1 MSRNTPVPDVAIAA
15 NIITD
20 SETGE
25 NLANIIIDVK
35 VGDYSNGILIL
46 DEPGDLFILRNAI
59 DDYIA
64 RNHIKNPYLMNTE
77 DNNCKEP
84 EMDPAPNKPKFLG
97 VIEGFINTQYRPS
110 RGFNPDDRRNFRIMT
125 SQEIILDLA
134 DMVDMELND
143 VAEAMMYLGYRTII
157 YDGKVGWLLQRRS
170 E

>member
-1 MSRNTPVPDVAIAA
+1 MSRNTPVPEVDIAA
-15 NIITD
+15 NIIAD
-20 SETGE
+20 SESGV
-25 NLANIIIDVK
+25 NIANIIIDVK
-35 VGDYSNGILIL
+35 VGEYSNGFVIL

-59 DDYIA
+59 DEFIA
-64 RNHIKNPYLMNTE
+64 RNNIKKSISMTTE
-77 DNNCKEP
+77 DNNSAEP
-84 EMDPAPNKPKFLG
+84 GMTPDSNKPKFLG

-110 RGFNPDDRRNFRIMT
+110 RGYNPDDRRNFRIMT